1 MQYFTNPFYV
11 CLPPSETRT
20 CLWQMNSIDLNKKE
34 PWTSQRTCLLQVLMS
49 QTAIIYALFCRLIE
63 MQTRQLRNT
72 FQTHRHSAT
81 LLIIFTL
88 SVLEADRSALFSVKY
103 VYLLAGKDYIV
114 VLSVQF

>member
-1 MQYFTNPFYV
+1 
-11 CLPPSETRT
+11 
-20 CLWQMNSIDLNKKE
+20 MNSIDLNKKE